1 MSRRF
6 YCRPGK
12 SSLVFKNRVK
22 VRKSRIMVKN
32 TIFGSNLHRKWAWG
46 ETGNFDQKMK
56 IGKNV
61 PQGVNEVHKSD

>member
-1 MSRRF
+1 
-6 YCRPGK
+6 
-12 SSLVFKNRVK
+12 
-22 VRKSRIMVKN
+22 MVKN

-56 IGKNV
+56 IDKNV